1 MARPLTLWIAIADGE
16 HARFVQPDS
25 NNAPRTL
32 RAFDST
38 TAHLRSHDLGA
49 DRPGRSFESAA
60 SAHHAVGEKPD
71 LHRLEKQ
78 RFAQLVAEQ
87 LNAAVANDEFD
98 ELLLIAPPRAMHEL
112 REALDDDARKRLIG
126 LLEKD
131 LVKTPDHEL
140 SPHIRQWVSP
150 AHRPAV

>member
-1 MARPLTLWIAIADGE
+1 MARALALWIAIADGE

-49 DRPGRSFESAA
+49 DRPGRSFESAT

-71 LHRLEKQ
+71 PHRLEKQ
-78 RFAQLVAEQ
+78 RFAQLVGGTAQ
-87 LNAAVANDEFD
+87 
-98 ELLLIAPPRAMHEL
+98 RCGG
-112 REALDDDARKRLIG
+112 K
-126 LLEKD
+126 
-131 LVKTPDHEL
+131 
-140 SPHIRQWVSP
+140 
-150 AHRPAV
+150 